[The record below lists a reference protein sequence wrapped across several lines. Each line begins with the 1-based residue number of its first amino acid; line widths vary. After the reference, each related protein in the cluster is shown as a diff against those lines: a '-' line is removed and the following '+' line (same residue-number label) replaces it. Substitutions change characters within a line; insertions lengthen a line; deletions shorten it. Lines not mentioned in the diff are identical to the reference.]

1 MSISTPERAGSRP
14 GFSRTVDV
22 AAAWDA
28 DLRSAGADG
37 LLLARFDRLKP
48 SRVTEQL
55 HQLSQAELAS
65 MEDYERSH
73 EDRPEVLDN
82 LRCLRGREPLSE
94 YDALDPAER
103 STALQMADLYMLT
116 LVRAYELKLSRRD
129 EVLDEPA
136 CIRRERETS
145 SASSRR

>member
-1 MSISTPERAGSRP
+1 MSISTPEPAGLRT

-28 DLRSAGADG
+28 DLRSAGAYG
-37 LLLARFDRLKP
+37 LMLARYDRLKP

-55 HQLSQAELAS
+55 LQLSQAELAS

-73 EDRPEVLDN
+73 EDRREVLDK
-82 LRCLRGREPLSE
+82 LRWLRGREPLPE
-94 YDALDPAER
+94 YDALDPAES
-103 STALQMADLYMLT
+103 STALQIADLYMLT
-116 LVRAYELKLSRRD
+116 LVREYELKRGGRD
-129 EVLDEPA
+129 EVLDELA
-136 CIRRERETS
+136 RIRCERKTS

>member
-1 MSISTPERAGSRP
+1 MSISTLEPAGSRLA
-14 GFSRTVDV
+14 FSRTAGV

-37 LLLARFDRLKP
+37 LLLARYDRLKP

-73 EDRPEVLDN
+73 EDRREVLDK
-82 LRCLRGREPLSE
+82 LRCLRGREPLLE
-94 YDALDPAER
+94 YDSLDSAES
-103 STALQMADLYMLT
+103 STALQIADLYMLT
-116 LVRAYELKLSRRD
+116 LVREYELKLSRCD
-129 EVLDEPA
+129 EVLDELA
-136 CIRRERETS
+136 QIRRERKTS